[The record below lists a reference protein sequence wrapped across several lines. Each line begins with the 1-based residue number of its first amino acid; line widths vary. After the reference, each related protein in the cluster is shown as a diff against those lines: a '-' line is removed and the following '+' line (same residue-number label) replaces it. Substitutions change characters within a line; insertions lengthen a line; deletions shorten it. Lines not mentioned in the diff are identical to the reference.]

1 MGMRWLVASSVA
13 LLAGSIQRP
22 AQTDPFDV
30 LSPSVAVS
38 AADRARLDAGATVVR
53 AVPETDGRVAIFGAR
68 RVLADGD
75 RLVAWI
81 REIDQ
86 FKAGK
91 FVDGIGRFSEPPVLE
106 DVADL
111 SLDPR
116 ELETLREC
124 RPGSCRSKLTAAE
137 AAAVQAAVAGAG
149 ESWQPMLQDL
159 FRRLI
164 VDRVRAYRAGGHQA
178 LGAYIDGRSPEPPD
192 AVFRQLVDRSAWLTT
207 HVPELAAHLLAY
219 PRPAGATFE
228 SFLYW
233 SQERFG
239 ARPVVTATDVVI
251 HRGTGAS
258 AGNAVVVGRQLF
270 ATHYMNG
277 SLNLTAVLGSGPGT
291 AHYLVVVNRM
301 QLDVLRGV
309 AAALTRRV
317 IERRLTGELAAIL
330 AELARRLESGPPSV
344 AP

>member
-1 MGMRWLVASSVA
+1 MRWLIASSVA
-13 LLAGSIQRP
+13 LLAGSVPRP
-22 AQTDPFDV
+22 VQQHDRPFDL
-30 LSPSVAVS
+30 LSPSVAVT

-53 AVPETDGRVAIFGAR
+53 AVPETGGRVAIFGAR

-81 REIDQ
+81 RHIEQ

-91 FVDGIGRFSEPPVLE
+91 FVDGIARFSDPPALE
-106 DVADL
+106 DVASL
-111 SLDPR
+111 SLDQR

-137 AAAVQAAVAGAG
+137 AAAVQTAVLDAG
-149 ESWQPMLQDL
+149 EGWRPVLQDL

-164 VDRVRAYRAGGHQA
+164 VDRVRVYRAGGHPA
-178 LGAYIDGRSPEPPD
+178 LGPYIDGRSPAPPD
-192 AVFRQLVDRSAWLTT
+192 AVFRSLIDQSPWLTG
-207 HVPELAAHLLAY
+207 HFPELAVHLLAY
-219 PRPAGATFE
+219 PRSTGTTFE

-239 ARPVVTATDVVI
+239 ARPVVTATHVVI

-258 AGNAVVVGRQLF
+258 AGDAVVVGRQLF

-277 SLNLTAVLGSGPGT
+277 SLNLTAVLGSGPGS
-291 AHYLVVVNRM
+291 AHYLVVFNRM
-301 QLDVLRGV
+301 QLDVIRGV

-317 IERRLTGELAAIL
+317 IERRLTGELSAIL
-330 AELARRLESGPPSV
+330 AELARRLESGPPPV